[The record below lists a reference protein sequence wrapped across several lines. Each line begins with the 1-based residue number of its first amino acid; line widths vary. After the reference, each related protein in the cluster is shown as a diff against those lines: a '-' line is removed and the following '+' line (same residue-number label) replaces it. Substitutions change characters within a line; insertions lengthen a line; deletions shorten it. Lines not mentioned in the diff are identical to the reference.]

1 MVLTE
6 RFISKVRLS
15 ESEGEENPSIHMYNK
30 FPFLKLVFVYVLS
43 ENEQVIALPRVLLVP
58 GCLLVSEMN
67 DLVHRLFEGNI
78 RYTIRREGEIR
89 VKKVFLKTE
98 EGMEEY
104 GGVADLRID
113 DLEVCEDEMVK
124 FVLVIEDGV

>member
-43 ENEQVIALPRVLLVP
+43 ENEQVIALRRVLLVP